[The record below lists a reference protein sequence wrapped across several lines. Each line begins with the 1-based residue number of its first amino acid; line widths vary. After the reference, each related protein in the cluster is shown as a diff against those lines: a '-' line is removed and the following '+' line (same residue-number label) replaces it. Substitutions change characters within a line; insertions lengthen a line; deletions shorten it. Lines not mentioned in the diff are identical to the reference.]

1 MKLKTNT
8 LTIYKLKKRKS
19 QSIQSLLN
27 SIKQLSNTN
36 NNLNSAYLKRRT
48 GIVILIFF
56 ISNV

>member
-36 NNLNSAYLKRRT
+36 NNLNSAYLRRT